1 MKALILA
8 AGFGTRLLPF
18 TNHTPKP
25 LFPVS
30 GQPLLDRTIQ
40 DLIKAGCTGIIVNTH
55 HLHLQIDEFLRKQ
68 NYGIPVTTRYEPE
81 ILGTGGAIK
90 NTSDFWDEQPFMVIN
105 SDILTDID
113 LKEVYEYHLGHA
125 HPATLVLHDFQTFNT
140 VSVTGEGFI
149 TGFDKSDAAPDSKAP
164 RKLAFTGIQVIDSD
178 LLNRIPDH
186 CFYSVIDLYKNL
198 ISANRKVKALI
209 LTDPFWRDIGTPE
222 AYHDAVYE
230 KSAPEAFKNAFP
242 ESASGHI
249 TITKLKGDGSD
260 RKWYRLRSGEQTLIL
275 ADHGIRE
282 HTGICE
288 VDSFIAIGRHLKEKN
303 IPVPAIHL
311 YDAFSGMVFLEDLGD
326 VHLQDLVN
334 KTPGRNERIHIY
346 RKIIELLVQM
356 SQNGKQDFDP
366 SLAFQT
372 PAYDRALIL
381 EKECRY
387 FQTAFL
393 NGYLEKKISF
403 ETMADDF
410 FYLADMALAHAVTGF
425 MHRDFQS
432 RNIMVKKGRFYFIDF
447 QGGRVGPLQYDLASL
462 LIDPY
467 AELPFED
474 QMELADFCFQKL
486 QKTTPIDKEKFLKG
500 YCYCAL
506 TRNLQILGAFGFLSR
521 VKGKKW
527 FEQYIPCAIR
537 SLDTY
542 LKNLE
547 NKELPVLKSIAET
560 IIQQEAP

>member
-1 MKALILA
+1 M
-8 AGFGTRLLPF
+8 
-18 TNHTPKP
+18 
-25 LFPVS
+25 
-30 GQPLLDRTIQ
+30 
-40 DLIKAGCTGIIVNTH
+40 KAGCTGIIVNTH

-113 LKEVYEYHLGHA
+113 LRDVYEYHLDHA
-125 HPATLVLHDFQTFNT
+125 HSATLVLHDFQIFNT

-149 TGFDKSDAAPDSKAP
+149 TGFDGRDRAPGSNAP
-164 RKLAFTGIQVIDSD
+164 LKLAFTGIQVINSD
-178 LLNRIPDH
+178 LLDLIPDNR
-186 CFYSVIDLYKNL
+186 FYSVIDLYKNM
-198 ISANRKVKALI
+198 ISTNRKVKALI
-209 LTDPFWRDIGTPE
+209 ITDHFWRDIGTPE

-230 KSAPEAFKNAFP
+230 KAAPEAFKKTFS
-242 ESASGHI
+242 ESASGKI

-260 RKWYRLRSGEQTLIL
+260 RKWYRLHSGEQTLIL

-288 VDSFIAIGRHLKEKN
+288 VDSFIAIGRHLAEKG
-303 IPVPAIHL
+303 IPVPEIHL

-326 VHLQDLVN
+326 IHLQDLVN
-334 KTPGRNERIHIY
+334 KTHNRNERIDIY
-346 RKIIELLVQM
+346 RRITELLIHM
-356 SQNGKQDFDP
+356 SQNGKHDFNP
-366 SLAFQT
+366 SLTFQT
-372 PAYDRALIL
+372 PAYDRELIL

-393 NGYLEKKISF
+393 NGYLEKKIPF
-403 ETMADDF
+403 ETVANDF
-410 FYLADMALAHAVTGF
+410 LYLADMALEYAVTGL

-447 QGGRVGPLQYDLASL
+447 QGGRMGPLQYDLASL
-462 LIDPY
+462 LVDPY
-467 AELPFED
+467 VEFPFED
-474 QMELADFCFQKL
+474 QVEIANFCFEKL
-486 QKTTPIDKEKFLKG
+486 KEKMTLDKENFMKG
-500 YCYCAL
+500 YHYCAL

-537 SLDTY
+537 SLKTY
-542 LKNLE
+542 LKKLE
-547 NKELPVLKSIAET
+547 NNELPVLKSIAET
-560 IIQQEAP
+560 IIE

>member
-25 LFPVS
+25 LFPIS
-30 GQPLLDRTIQ
+30 GQPMLDKTIR
-40 DLIKAGCTGIIVNTH
+40 DLMKAGCTGIIVNTH
-55 HLHLQIDEFLRKQ
+55 HLHQQIDEFLRKQ
-68 NYGIPVTTRYEPE
+68 NYKIPVSTRYEPE

-113 LKEVYEYHLGHA
+113 LKAVYKYHLVHA
-125 HPATLVLHDFQTFNT
+125 HPATLVLHDFQMFNH

-149 TGFDKSDAAPDSKAP
+149 TGFDKSDAAPDSKTP
-164 RKLAFTGIQVIDSD
+164 LKLAFTGIQVIDSD
-178 LLNRIPDH
+178 LLNLIPGN

-198 ISANRKVKALI
+198 ISANRIVKALI
-209 LTDPFWRDIGTPE
+209 ITGHFWSDIGTPE

-230 KSAPEAFKNAFP
+230 KTAPEAFKKAFP
-242 ESASGHI
+242 ESASGQI

-260 RKWYRLRSGEQTLIL
+260 RKWYRLGSKEQTLIL
-275 ADHGIRE
+275 VDHGIRE

-288 VDSFIAIGRHLKEKN
+288 VDSFIAIGRHLKKKG
-303 IPVPAIHL
+303 IPVPEIHIHNT
-311 YDAFSGMVFLEDLGD
+311 FSGMAFLEDLGD

-334 KTPGRNERIHIY
+334 KTLNRNERIDIY
-346 RKIIELLVQM
+346 KQIIELLIHM
-356 SQNGKQDFDP
+356 SQTGQRDFNP
-366 SLAFQT
+366 SLTFQT
-372 PAYDRALIL
+372 PVYDRELIL

-393 NGYLEKKISF
+393 NGYLEKEIPF
-403 ETMADDF
+403 ETVADDF
-410 FYLADMALAHAVTGF
+410 LYLADMALAYAVTGF

-432 RNIMVKKGRFYFIDF
+432 RNIMVKEGRFYFIDF
-447 QGGRVGPLQYDLASL
+447 QGGRIGPLQYDLASL

-467 AELPFED
+467 VELPFED
-474 QMELADFCFQKL
+474 QMEIAEFCFEKL
-486 QKTTPIDKEKFLKG
+486 NEKMTIDKENFLKG
-500 YCYCAL
+500 YHYCAL

-527 FEQYIPCAIR
+527 FEQYIPCATR
-537 SLDTY
+537 SLNFY
-542 LKNLE
+542 LKKLE
-547 NKELPVLKSIAET
+547 NNELPVLKSIVQT
-560 IIQQEAP
+560 IIK